1 VIRVV
6 IVDDHA
12 IVRAGIRALFSCE
25 PDVEVVGE
33 AGDGPGA
40 LSQVERTSPDVL
52 LADLSIPALSGVE
65 IIARARAL
73 NPRMRVLVLSMHT
86 AAEYVRPALRAGAN
100 GYVVK
105 GSGLEDLVKALR
117 LVAAGERFLDPRVEA
132 VARVDEPA
140 SATRDDLERLTS
152 REREVLQLVAEGQTN
167 RQIAERLGLSPKTVD
182 AHRTNLMRKLD
193 LHDAQALTRFAL
205 RRGMIQHE

>member
-1 VIRVV
+1 MIRVV

-33 AGDGPGA
+33 AGDGPSA
-40 LSQVERTSPDVL
+40 LALIERTSPDVL

-65 IIARARAL
+65 IIARARVL
-73 NPRMRVLVLSMHT
+73 SPRMRVLVLSMHT

-105 GSGLEDLVKALR
+105 PFT
-117 LVAAGERFLDPRVEA
+117 AATLDEKLNKIF
-132 VARVDEPA
+132 EK
-140 SATRDDLERLTS
+140 
-152 REREVLQLVAEGQTN
+152 
-167 RQIAERLGLSPKTVD
+167 LG
-182 AHRTNLMRKLD
+182 A
-193 LHDAQALTRFAL
+193 
-205 RRGMIQHE
+205 

>member
-40 LSQVERTSPDVL
+40 LAQIERTSPDVL

-65 IIARARAL
+65 IIARARVL
-73 NPRMRVLVLSMHT
+73 SPRMRVLVLSMHT

-117 LVAAGERFLDPRVEA
+117 LVAAGERFLDPRVA
-132 VARVDEPA
+132 SVARLDEPEK
-140 SATRDDLERLTS
+140 SSRDDLERLTS